1 MPYYDYSRGIGKGLE
16 AIGQAI
22 AAVQGMKVQLAAQ
35 KAKMEYDEQ
44 QQRNEFNQRLELV
57 DHEHKLAMER
67 ALETAKINFNA
78 KMVDEQIDSGN
89 MLKSGTYDP
98 TRSYSFD
105 DFEQSPTLKS
115 GKIRITEEM
124 ANSIGGTAGRLAK
137 NMVGMVVDGDQF
149 MQAAL
154 NEDLANRTS
163 SRMYGLESK
172 RAENDI
178 KLASLK
184 GEITKDTK
192 DNPVKKIL
200 DIMKAETAPEDAQI
214 EEATKAKTQI
224 INYINSIKGTNTP
237 GVTDILKEQQAKMEQ
252 YDSAINNLNS
262 IKEIK
267 LIKYRQLLMNEL
279 NKIKQGDVTQQTQS
293 GTVTST
299 NTNNAPTFMKTIGKT
314 VMDDTL
320 STDNFYMR
328 MLDNL

>member
-22 AAVQGMKVQLAAQ
+22 AAVHGMKVQLAAQ

-44 QQRNEFNQRLELV
+44 QRRNEFNQRLELV

-124 ANSIGGTAGRLAK
+124 ANSIGGTAGKLAK

-214 EEATKAKTQI
+214 EEATKAKTHQL
-224 INYINSIKGTNTP
+224 Y
-237 GVTDILKEQQAKMEQ
+237 Q
-252 YDSAINNLNS
+252 LN
-262 IKEIK
+262 
-267 LIKYRQLLMNEL
+267 
-279 NKIKQGDVTQQTQS
+279 
-293 GTVTST
+293 
-299 NTNNAPTFMKTIGKT
+299 
-314 VMDDTL
+314 
-320 STDNFYMR
+320 
-328 MLDNL
+328 